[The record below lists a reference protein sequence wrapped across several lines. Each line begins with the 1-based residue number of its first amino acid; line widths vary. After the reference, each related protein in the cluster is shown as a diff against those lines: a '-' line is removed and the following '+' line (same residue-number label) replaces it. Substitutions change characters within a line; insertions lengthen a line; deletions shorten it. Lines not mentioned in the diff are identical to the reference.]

1 MTHIRLLLYYYNVND
16 SKKDKNKNILRGR
29 VEIPTAPLNSDQKN
43 KRSDRKLWNGNEWLM
58 T

>member
-1 MTHIRLLLYYYNVND
+1 MLMILR
-16 SKKDKNKNILRGR
+16 KDKNKNILRGR